1 MAGAAPPSRPRKV
14 LRAAT
19 VAAATGLMVLVP
31 LQAIGG
37 SEQAERFSWHM
48 YTQYVST
55 PTIEV
60 LTANGATEDVP
71 VGEIVSGLRI
81 EIDYFAPVADFLCR
95 TRDDVVSVRMSS
107 EAPQREEEFPCPGS

>member
-1 MAGAAPPSRPRKV
+1 MAGAAPPSRARKM

-31 LQAIGG
+31 LLALGG
-37 SEQAERFSWHM
+37 TEQAQRFGWHM
-48 YTQYVST
+48 YARYVSL

-60 LTANGATEDVP
+60 LTTNGATEDVP
-71 VGEIVSGLRI
+71 MGEVVSGLRI
-81 EIDYFAPVADFLCR
+81 EIDYFAPVVDFLCR

-107 EAPQREEEFPCPGS
+107 ETPQREEDFPCPGS

>member
-1 MAGAAPPSRPRKV
+1 MSGAAPPSRLRKV

-19 VAAATGLMVLVP
+19 VAAATGLMILVP

-37 SEQAERFSWHM
+37 SDQAQRFSWHM

-60 LTANGATEDVP
+60 LTTGGATEDVP
-71 VGEIVSGLRI
+71 MGEVVSGGRI
-81 EIDYFAPVADFLCR
+81 EIDYFAPVPDFLCKS
-95 TRDDVVSVRMSS
+95 RDDVVSVRMTS
-107 EAPQREEEFPCPGS
+107 EIPQREEEFPCPGS